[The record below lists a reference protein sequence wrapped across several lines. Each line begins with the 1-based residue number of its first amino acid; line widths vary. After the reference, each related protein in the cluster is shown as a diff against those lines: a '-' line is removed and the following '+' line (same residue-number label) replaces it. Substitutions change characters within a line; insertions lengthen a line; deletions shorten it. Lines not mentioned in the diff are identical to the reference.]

1 MKVEVSRGLRR
12 RRPANFLI
20 LLSTI
25 LFLSCPQ
32 RSLWLLPHT
41 VSLTSFHVSLCSSF
55 SHLFSL
61 LSMCFP
67 KSQTPFLNHLYWHLF
82 SFFSVIQFNR
92 SLSIQFYFF
101 FCLCWFL
108 FFSGG
113 TNQIQ
118 TIVDFQGPSL
128 LSALVLLRAFYP
140 LFLFSSRSCKQHSHH
155 LHQPHLCKS
164 CSVALYLLLTE
175 GNGIINQLFLF
186 PSHPVSWPCIILF
199 DFQGELVLYLP
210 SNQSVSWLES
220 CWLAFFPFVF
230 VKIFVDFEQA
240 MSSIE
245 NWKLIPMRWKV
256 LHVWDKIQTTNILR
270 PCVMLWISK
279 CKQNW
284 IHIQLWPWAVF
295 ASGLV

>member
-82 SFFSVIQFNR
+82 SFFSAIQFNR

-108 FFSGG
+108 FFQVG
-113 TNQIQ
+113 QIK
-118 TIVDFQGPSL
+118 S
-128 LSALVLLRAFYP
+128 
-140 LFLFSSRSCKQHSHH
+140 KQS
-155 LHQPHLCKS
+155 
-164 CSVALYLLLTE
+164 
-175 GNGIINQLFLF
+175 
-186 PSHPVSWPCIILF
+186 
-199 DFQGELVLYLP
+199 
-210 SNQSVSWLES
+210 
-220 CWLAFFPFVF
+220 
-230 VKIFVDFEQA
+230 
-240 MSSIE
+240 
-245 NWKLIPMRWKV
+245 
-256 LHVWDKIQTTNILR
+256 
-270 PCVMLWISK
+270 WISK
-279 CKQNW
+279 DPVYSLLLFC
-284 IHIQLWPWAVF
+284 
-295 ASGLV
+295 SGLSTLSSYFLPGVVNSTVTIFTSHTCASPVV